1 MPVTASQPPSHAPQ
15 GNDPSQEISSRT
27 AAGRRC
33 DPPHGKPDIVVS
45 AEPGSHAPGHR
56 HASWREQLAWWL
68 DPRQW
73 LRALLMLDD
82 TPHSIALGSAIG
94 VFISITPTFG
104 IHMVLVM
111 AIALLTRRLFYF
123 NRIAALIAVYLAN
136 PLTMVPIY
144 WFDYKVGTLFFAD
157 TVKWEQF
164 KEMFHESTLAEWQ
177 ASMKS
182 LALIVGKPLLV
193 GSLIVAT
200 ASGLL
205 TYPLMRALT
214 QRMQERRRL
223 AKLASHAAPG
233 E

>member
-1 MPVTASQPPSHAPQ
+1 
-15 GNDPSQEISSRT
+15 
-27 AAGRRC
+27 
-33 DPPHGKPDIVVS
+33 
-45 AEPGSHAPGHR
+45 
-56 HASWREQLAWWL
+56 
-68 DPRQW
+68 
-73 LRALLMLDD
+73 
-82 TPHSIALGSAIG
+82 
-94 VFISITPTFG
+94 
-104 IHMVLVM
+104 
-111 AIALLTRRLFYF
+111 
-123 NRIAALIAVYLAN
+123 
-136 PLTMVPIY
+136 
-144 WFDYKVGTLFFAD
+144 
-157 TVKWEQF
+157 
-164 KEMFHESTLAEWQ
+164 MFHESTLAEWQ